1 LLLSFSTKIRRKVKI
16 REVKMSFETIMK
28 QVIPYTEITVSKLIF
43 ALIMLVMGFILSKYI
58 IHVFRRGLQKTRI
71 PDLTVQFLT
80 HFLSILLYVIIILIF
95 LKSLNF
101 DVDSYILGVSAA
113 IGIVLGLGLQDTFT
127 NLTAGVCVAALR
139 PIDMGETV
147 TVNGQTGKVKSVG
160 IMSTE
165 LLTLDNQL
173 ITVPNKLVWGSSIVN
188 MTRMPT
194 RRVSVDIGISYSSSL
209 EKATGIA
216 LNLMKTHP
224 LVLKEPEPAVV
235 TTELANSSINLQL
248 RAWAKTEEMGT
259 VKNNLVTGIFD
270 AYTKE
275 GIEIPFPQMDINIK
289 EIKPKDSRKYTT
301 EQDMTVQEEKIVLE
315 EGRSNVEGLY

>member
-1 LLLSFSTKIRRKVKI
+1 
-16 REVKMSFETIMK
+16 MSFETIMK
-28 QVIPYTEITVSKLIF
+28 QVIPYTEITVSRLIF
-43 ALIMLVMGFILSKYI
+43 AVIVLVMGFVLSKYI
-58 IHVFRRGLQKTRI
+58 ILVFRRGIQKTKI

-80 HFLSILLYVIIILIF
+80 HFLSIFLYVIVILIF

-101 DVDSYILGVSAA
+101 DVDSYIVGVSAA

-127 NLTAGVCVAALR
+127 NLTAGVCVAAIR
-139 PIDMGETV
+139 PIDTGEIV
-147 TVNGQTGKVKSVG
+147 TVSGQTGKVRSVG
-160 IMSTE
+160 LMSTE

-173 ITVPNKLVWGSSIVN
+173 ITIPNKLVWGSSIVN

-194 RRVSVDIGISYSSSL
+194 RRVSVDVGISYSSSL
-209 EKATGIA
+209 EKATEIA

-224 LVLKEPEPAVV
+224 LILKEPEPAVV

-248 RAWAKTEEMGT
+248 RAWAKTGEMVT
-259 VKNNLVTGIFD
+259 VKNDLVAGIFD

-289 EIKPKDSRKYTT
+289 EIKPKEIKPKESGKHIL
-301 EQDMTVQEEKIVLE
+301 EPDMTMLEEKIVLE
-315 EGRSNVEGLY
+315 EGRDVEGLY

>member
-1 LLLSFSTKIRRKVKI
+1 
-16 REVKMSFETIMK
+16 MSYEIMK
-28 QVIPYTEITVSKLIF
+28 QVIPYTEITVLRLIF
-43 ALIMLVMGFILSKYI
+43 AIIMLVMGFALSKYI
-58 IHVFRRGLQKTRI
+58 IHIFRRGMQKTKI
-71 PDLTVQFLT
+71 PDLTIQFLT
-80 HFLSILLYVIIILIF
+80 HFLSIFLYVIVILIF

-101 DVDSYILGVSAA
+101 DVDSYIVGVSAA

-127 NLTAGVCVAALR
+127 NLTAGVCVASIR

-165 LLTLDNQL
+165 LLTPDNQL
-173 ITVPNKLVWGSSIVN
+173 ITIPNKLVWGSSIVN

-224 LVLKEPEPAVV
+224 LVLQEPEPVVV
-235 TTELANSSINLQL
+235 TAELANSSINLQL
-248 RAWAKTEEMGT
+248 RAWAKTGEIGT
-259 VKNNLVTGIFD
+259 VKNDLIAGIFD

-289 EIKPKDSRKYTT
+289 EIKLKESGKRII
-301 EQDMTVQEEKIVLE
+301 EQDMMVQEEEMALE
-315 EGRSNVEGLY
+315 EGRDVEGLY

>member
-1 LLLSFSTKIRRKVKI
+1 MKYEI
-16 REVKMSFETIMK
+16 IMK
-28 QVIPYTEITVSKLIF
+28 QVIPYTEITVSRLIF
-43 ALIMLVMGFILSKYI
+43 ALIVFVVGLALSKHI
-58 IHVFRRGLQKTRI
+58 IHVFRRGIQKTRI

-80 HFLSILLYVIIILIF
+80 HFLSIFLYVIVILIF

-101 DVDSYILGVSAA
+101 DVDSYIVGVSAA

-127 NLTAGVCVAALR
+127 NLTAGVCVAAIR
-139 PIDMGETV
+139 PIDMEETV

-165 LLTLDNQL
+165 LLTSDNQL
-173 ITVPNKLVWGSSIVN
+173 ITIPNKLVWGSSIVN

-194 RRVSVDIGISYSSSL
+194 RRVSVDVGISYSSSL
-209 EKATGIA
+209 EKATEIA

-224 LVLKEPEPAVV
+224 LVLKEPEPAVI

-248 RAWAKTEEMGT
+248 RAWAKTGEMGN
-259 VKNNLVTGIFD
+259 VKNDLIAGIFD

-275 GIEIPFPQMDINIK
+275 GIEIPFPQIDINIK
-289 EIKPKDSRKYTT
+289 EIKPKESGKCIT
-301 EQDMTVQEEKIVLE
+301 EQNMTAQEERMALE
-315 EGRSNVEGLY
+315 EGRDVEGLY